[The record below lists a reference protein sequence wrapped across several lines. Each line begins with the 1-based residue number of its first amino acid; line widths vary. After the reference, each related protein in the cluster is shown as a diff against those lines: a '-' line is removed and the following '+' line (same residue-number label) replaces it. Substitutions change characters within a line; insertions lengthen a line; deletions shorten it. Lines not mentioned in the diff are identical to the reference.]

1 MECSALA
8 ACAALRNAVWGCLL
22 FTADTLADIEN
33 YDERGWGE
41 DSFAVTLE
49 LCLDAVLKL

>member
-8 ACAALRNAVWGCLL
+8 ACVAFRGVTLGMILYTV
-22 FTADTLADIEN
+22 DSLADVEK
-33 YDERGWGE
+33 YDERNWSGNAYE
-41 DSFAVTLE
+41 YALT